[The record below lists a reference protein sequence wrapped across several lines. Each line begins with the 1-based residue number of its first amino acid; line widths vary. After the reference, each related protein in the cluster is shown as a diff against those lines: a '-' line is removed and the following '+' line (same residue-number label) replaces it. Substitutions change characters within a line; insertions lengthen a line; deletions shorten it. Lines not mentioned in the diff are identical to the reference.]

1 MILAFTF
8 AFLWC
13 AIRPLWDD
21 FGFYILSLSF
31 FLMLRRPVGDDW
43 SVIAEI
49 TIRIRR
55 GKKKKPTDFWRE
67 IRFYFCAF
75 KLTLCLN

>member
-55 GKKKKPTDFWRE
+55 GRKKNR
-67 IRFYFCAF
+67 
-75 KLTLCLN
+75 LTFDGKFVFTFAHSN